1 MRIPLHSIDSRP
13 PAAGLQMRINFY
25 RCQGREPGRKFI
37 AWQPTGEANFHVPQ
51 AFGLLKL
58 VP

>member
-1 MRIPLHSIDSRP
+1 
-13 PAAGLQMRINFY
+13 MRINFF
-25 RCQGREPGRKFI
+25 RCQGREPGRKLI
-37 AWQPTGEANFHVPQ
+37 AWQPTGGGSFHVPQ

>member
-1 MRIPLHSIDSRP
+1 MCIPLHSIDPRP
-13 PAAGLQMRINFY
+13 PRAGVEMRINFY
-25 RCQGREPGRKFI
+25 RCQGRQPARKLI